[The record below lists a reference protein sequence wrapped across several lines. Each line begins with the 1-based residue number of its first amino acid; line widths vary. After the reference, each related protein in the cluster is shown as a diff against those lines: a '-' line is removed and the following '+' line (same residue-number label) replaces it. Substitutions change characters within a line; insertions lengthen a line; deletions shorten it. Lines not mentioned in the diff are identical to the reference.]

1 MIWIQIMAR
10 RKKFSIDD
18 IKEAAFQIVRKS
30 GMEQLTARAIAQ
42 KLGSSTMP
50 IYSCVSSMREI
61 EEAVVKRAWE
71 VLQKYQIVSRS
82 GDTYTDMGL
91 GYVLFSKE
99 EKHLFKC
106 IHNETYENIN
116 TRWGEENFEF
126 HLKRLEEYS
135 LTKNFPK
142 ESKEKLLFRGFLF
155 CHGFASLLN
164 SSMGKY
170 VRSLDT
176 EKAIIDFFKESSAIA
191 WKGLNASVE

>member
-1 MIWIQIMAR
+1 MAR

-18 IKEAAFQIVRKS
+18 VNEAAFQIVRES
-30 GMEQLTARAIAQ
+30 GMEQLTARAIAE
-42 KLGSSTMP
+42 KLKSSTMP

-61 EEAVVKRAWE
+61 EETVVKRAWE
-71 VLQKYQIVSRS
+71 ILQKYQITPRS
-82 GDTYTDMGL
+82 GDLYTDMGL

-116 TRWGEENFEF
+116 TRWGEKNFEF
-126 HLKRLEEYS
+126 HLKRLKNYP

-170 VRSLDT
+170 VRVLDT
-176 EKAIIDFFKESSAIA
+176 EKAIIDFFKESSTIA
-191 WKGLNASVE
+191 WQGLKSSLE